1 MLVENL
7 QRFQLNSSAKT
18 AWQDVSTLQDQGDIH
33 KLLRSHSVQPN
44 LVAL

>member
-7 QRFQLNSSAKT
+7 QRFQLNSLVKA

-33 KLLRSHSVQPN
+33 KITQVTK
-44 LVAL
+44 VI